1 MLKNELKIAMQ
12 RTNVT
17 IAVHSERVQFPLL
30 LNGLKTLF
38 SDCIEPFW

>member
-1 MLKNELKIAMQ
+1 M
-12 RTNVT
+12 R

-38 SDCIEPFW
+38 SDCFELFW